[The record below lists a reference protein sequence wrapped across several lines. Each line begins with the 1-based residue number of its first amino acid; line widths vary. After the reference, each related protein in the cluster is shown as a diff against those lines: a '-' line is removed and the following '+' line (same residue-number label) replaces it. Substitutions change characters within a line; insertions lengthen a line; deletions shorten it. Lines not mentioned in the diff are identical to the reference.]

1 MHDDSSSEELE
12 VTLPGREFGGGYQED
27 LMPPPEA
34 RQELD
39 AHRQR
44 LGDDSVPPPPESLAQ
59 YPRPRKP
66 SGFAPVIVPA
76 SVTTDSYSESVSTVT
91 VDAPS
96 NAEFAPELLARPDLS
111 PSPVAKFIRVEAPRP
126 KTFMELLDSSLALGS
141 D

>member
-1 MHDDSSSEELE
+1 MPSEELE
-12 VTLPGREFGGGYQED
+12 VTLPRREFGGGYQDD

-34 RQELD
+34 RRELD

-44 LGDDSVPPPPESLAQ
+44 LEDDSAPPPPESLAQ
-59 YPRPRKP
+59 YPSPQHAEAAA
-66 SGFAPVIVPA
+66 SGFAPVGVPS

-91 VDAPS
+91 IDAPS
-96 NAEFAPELLARPDLS
+96 KADFAPELLARPELS